1 MFIVLGVATFV
12 WGFAIWAFLPDSIS
26 TAKFLSEDE
35 RRVAKNRV
43 VVSGTGV
50 TEKTGWKWNQVVECL
65 LDPKTWLIFGLELVT
80 QIPNGGTQN
89 FANLVIVSFGF
100 TNLQSTLLTIPYS
113 LIAVATITGTG
124 WLAGRFRQLNC
135 LLVVVVVIPCIVG
148 SAIIYCRA
156 HIVLGV
162 QLFGYF
168 LLSTGPAAM
177 PLAMSLVQAN
187 YRGVTKKMTVT
198 ALLFL
203 AYCAGNI
210 SGPHFFLS
218 HEAPEYNTAFRTIMI
233 CYSLAVVLALSLRFY
248 LQWTNVR
255 RARQEGFEGSA
266 GNAGAVGGGKVL
278 DGNRDS
284 STVADVV
291 SQVRP
296 VSEDYEDITDWKTP
310 GFRYRY

>member
-1 MFIVLGVATFV
+1 MFIVLGVFTFL
-12 WGFAIWAFLPDSIS
+12 WAFAIWAFLPDSIS
-26 TAKFLSEDE
+26 TASFLSEDE
-35 RRVAKNRV
+35 RQLARSRAVIA
-43 VVSGTGV
+43 GTGA
-50 TEKTGWKWNQVVECL
+50 TEKTAWRWDQVVECL
-65 LDPKTWLIFGLELVT
+65 VDPKTWLIFSLELVT

-100 TNLQSTLLTIPYS
+100 TNLQSTLLNIPYS

-135 LLVVVVVIPCIVG
+135 LLVVIVVIPCVVG
-148 SAIIYCRA
+148 SAIIYSRA
-156 HIVLGV
+156 HMAPGV

-210 SGPHFFLS
+210 SGPHFFLD
-218 HEAPEYNTAFRTIMI
+218 HEAPSYNTAFRTIMI
-233 CYSLAVVLALSLRFY
+233 CYSLAVMVALSLRFY
-248 LQWTNVR
+248 LQLMNAR
-255 RARQEGFEGSA
+255 RVQKEGFEGSA
-266 GNAGAVGGGKVL
+266 GNSGAVGGGKIV
-278 DGNRDS
+278 DVNHDS
-284 STVADVV
+284 NNVADMVN
-291 SQVRP
+291 QVEL
-296 VSEDYEDITDWKTP
+296 VSEDYGDATDWKTP

>member
-1 MFIVLGVATFV
+1 MFIVLGCFTFL
-12 WGFAIWAFLPDSIS
+12 WGFAIWALLPDSIS
-26 TAKFLSEDE
+26 KARFLTEEE
-35 RRVAKNRV
+35 RQFASNRIVVA
-43 VVSGTGV
+43 GTGA
-50 TEKTGWKWNQVVECL
+50 TEKTTWRWDQVHECL
-65 LDPKTWLIFGLELVT
+65 VDPKTWLIFGLELCT

-113 LIAVATITGTG
+113 LITVATITGTG

-135 LLVVVVVIPCIVG
+135 LLIVAVVIPCVIG
-148 SAIIYCRA
+148 SAIIYCRT

-198 ALLFL
+198 AMLFL

-218 HEAPEYNTAFRTIMI
+218 KEAPDYNTAFRTIMI
-233 CYSLAVVLALSLRFY
+233 CYALAILLALALRFY
-248 LQWTNVR
+248 LQRVNAHRVR
-255 RARQEGFEGSA
+255 REGFEGSS
-266 GNAGAVGGGKVL
+266 GNSGAVGGKVL
-278 DGNRDS
+278 DSNRNS
-284 STVADVV
+284 RNVVDVV
-291 SQVRP
+291 HQVRLR
-296 VSEDYEDITDWKTP
+296 SEDYEDVTDWKTV